1 MHRLRSVAAALAV
14 VAVTAGFAA
23 AHGMPAASDAG
34 IQQAQ
39 DVTGKILPVGPG
51 TANGDQATNG
61 TIPQDAGSPPSDT
74 HGATVSAAAQSPTP
88 DGWANH
94 GAYVSSV
101 AKGWG
106 EQTSAAHRNGGA
118 SGDNPPAAADQGLAH
133 RP

>member
-1 MHRLRSVAAALAV
+1 MNRLRSVALAVAV
-14 VAVTAGFAA
+14 VAVTAGFAT
-23 AHGMPAASDAG
+23 AHAMPAASDAG

-39 DVTGKILPVGPG
+39 DVTGKVLPVGAG
-51 TANGDQATNG
+51 AANDEPSNPTPDN
-61 TIPQDAGSPPSDT
+61 AGSPPSDT

-88 DGWANH
+88 DGFDNH
-94 GAYVSSV
+94 GAYVSSI

-106 EQTSAAHRNGGA
+106 QQTSAAHKNGGA